1 MLLEDKEEQSWMKDI
16 VDAYPMS
23 DIQQGMVY
31 YGLHEAEHAV
41 YHDQMIYQ
49 LQDSSFNIDAFQQ
62 ALEMLAE
69 KHEILR
75 TGFQIADYD
84 VSMQI
89 VYRKV
94 PIHVEMFNIQHL
106 SQEEQSQWI
115 DRYLEEDRKNLF
127 VVEQAPLW
135 RANVIKLGEND
146 VAIALITHHAILD
159 GWSVASFM
167 TELAQVYFRLKKGE
181 SFTLPLLKS
190 NYKDYILEQM
200 LLSEEEEMASYWE
213 EELQDYKR
221 LSLPWDKNIY
231 SFKEVALDAEL
242 FTQLKRVAHAEQ
254 VSMKTICL
262 AAYIS
267 MINMMSYEYDLTIG
281 LVENARPVIEDAE
294 QVLGCFLNS
303 VPFRIEISEQDTWK
317 RLIDKVNKK
326 QIELKTYGRYPLRKV
341 AEVCNEQVNAAINPF
356 FDVLFNYVD
365 FHVYEQMQE
374 GKFELGKKG
383 YVRTNTR
390 LDFSIS
396 VTLSEFSIK
405 VYSELS
411 EQILDRM
418 IDYYRNSLTAI
429 VKNRDGK
436 IEKQALMSEEE
447 RRHLLFT
454 LNDTRVPYE
463 KEKTVQELFE
473 EQVLR
478 VPDQTAVVFE
488 NQRLSYKELN
498 EKSNQLAR
506 VLRIKGVTKE
516 SIVGVLVE
524 RSAEMIIGIL
534 AIIKAGGAYVPIDP
548 QHPKDRILYML
559 NDCGTNVLLTQHRL
573 MKQIEEFK
581 GIAIDIEDANNYHS
595 DTSNLEL
602 INNSDN
608 LAYVIYTSGTTGNP
622 KGAAVEHKNVAN
634 LVKAITSIGNFK
646 SSKSILVLTSIS
658 FDVFVSET
666 LLFLT
671 QGTSLFVANEQQH
684 KDPKMMKKLIE
695 SNQIEMLQI
704 TPSRMQLILQNV
716 EAAHS
721 LKTVKNI
728 LFGGEVLTT
737 QLVMEVQKYTSA
749 NLYNGYGPSEAAV
762 YTTIHHVE
770 DPEYITIGKPVA
782 NVNLY
787 VISKNGQLQPMGIPG
802 ELCVAGAGLGRG
814 YVNRP
819 ELTRERY
826 IKNPYSSLY
835 DRMYKTG
842 DLVRLLPDGNVEYLG
857 RIDHQVKIRGYRIEL
872 GEIEARLLEQT
883 EVREVVLIAYKDAV
897 EHDYL
902 CAYWAGS
909 EQVTASEL
917 RKRLAR
923 KLPSYMIPSY
933 FVQMDQLPV
942 TVNGKVDRRALPKPE
957 RKYSGTDYVAPRTPT
972 EKKLAEIWSS
982 VLGIE
987 QIGAQDHFFDIGGH
1001 SLKAMMLVSR
1011 IHKEFQVEFPLKEIF
1026 AYPTL
1031 EELARYIEGGR
1042 ERAYTAIEPAA
1053 EQPYYPLSSAQKRL
1067 YLVREI
1073 EGEGVSYNMPVA
1085 LRVEGPLELKQL
1097 HQAFQALVNR
1107 HEVLR
1112 TSFALQDGELVQQ
1125 IHSSVEVPYLVQ
1137 KVSSETEVREHIQA
1151 FIRPFDLQQAPLF
1164 RAGVLQLATE
1174 EHIVLWDT
1182 HHIISDGLSSVVLQ
1196 QELVRLYEGESLEAP
1211 VLQYKDYAVWE
1222 QEQLHS
1228 GAMEAAG
1235 EYWKAQ
1241 FAGEVPI
1248 LDFPTDYTR
1257 PAIQQFAGDYVS
1269 FELSE
1274 ELSQRLIELSKM
1286 QGVTLYMT
1294 LLAAYQVLLSKYT
1307 GQEDIVVGTPVAGRP
1322 QAELEKTVGM
1332 FVHTLALRSMPA
1344 GEKSFSAYLSEVKE
1358 QVLQAFVHQAYPLE
1372 ELVEHV
1378 SVQRDLSRNPLF
1390 DTVFVLQN
1398 FERQAMEVPGLK
1410 LTPYAHDFKIAKFD
1424 LTLQMIERGTHL
1436 GGQIEYSSHLFRA
1449 ETMERLTHHW
1459 MQLLE
1464 AIVEQPGSLI
1474 NELEIVTAAE
1484 KEQLLHAFNDTK
1496 TTYPAEK
1503 TIVQLFEEQVSR
1515 TPEQVAVVYEEESV
1529 TYDELNQRANQL
1541 ARVLVGKGV
1550 GPEKIVG
1557 ILVDRSVEM
1566 IVGIL
1571 GILKAGGAYLPI
1583 DPAYPEDRIEFM
1595 LNDSGTKV
1603 LLTQGHLPGA
1613 QAFRGEVIDLMDRGL
1628 YEGEAD
1634 ALPVQYAPD
1643 HLAYII
1649 YTSGSTGTPKG
1660 VMVEHRNVVRLL
1672 CNDNNRFDFSEQD
1685 VWTMFHSYC
1694 FDFSVWEMY
1703 GALLYG
1709 GKLVVVPSLVAKDPR
1724 AFVTLLSKQQVTI
1737 LNQTPTSFY
1746 QVSTVACS
1754 EGAAPL
1760 RVRKV
1765 IFGGEALSPIH
1776 LKPWKEKYP
1785 ETQLINMYG
1794 ITETTVHVTYKE
1806 ITAREIEKNE
1816 SNIGQPIPTLE
1827 VYVLNEQGNL
1837 APIGIPGEM
1846 YVSGDGITRGYLN
1859 REDLTA
1865 QRFISNPFVAG
1876 KRMYKTGD
1884 AARWLPDGNLEYI
1897 GRIDNQVKI
1906 RGYRIEPSEIAEQL
1920 LTHEQVTE
1928 AEVIARKTEEGNA
1941 YLCAYVVSAQPE
1953 IVLELRSYLAQ
1964 KLPDYMIPAYFM
1976 QLEKFPVT
1984 ANGKLDTKSLPAPEG
1999 NVLKRAEYVAPR
2011 NEVEEILAGIWKEV
2025 LNDFVVGI
2033 NDNFFELGGDSIKA
2047 IQISARLHKLKLV
2060 LETKHLFLNPTI
2072 GEVSRYVR
2080 QLEASIDQGV
2090 VEGAVELTPIQN
2102 WFFENVSVD
2111 RHHFNQSMMIYK
2123 KDGFDL
2129 QALHAVLQKL
2139 VEHHD
2144 ALRMRFVV
2152 KGNNQIHQTNT
2163 SLQGEHYQIHIIQ
2176 ISDDEEGKTQIERE
2190 AELLQQQL
2198 NIEQGP
2204 LVQLGVFQFNNGE
2217 EHLLFIAHHLVVD
2230 GVSWRILL
2238 EDFVE
2243 GYEQF
2248 INHQP
2253 IKFSNKTHSYQ
2264 QWSQALK
2271 EYAKSKKMLEESN
2284 YWNQIERFECKPL
2297 PKDSEVYTNTWGES
2311 QTVHILF
2318 SEKETAAILKEI
2330 HHVYRTEIND
2340 ILLTGL
2346 VLAIQQWSGI
2356 NRCLISLEGHG
2367 REEIIKG
2374 MNITRTVGW
2383 FTSIFPVALEIQED
2397 KDISTHIKQ
2406 VKETLRKIPN
2416 KGIGYGILKYLSN
2429 ENGQQYVTG
2438 VQPEI
2443 SFNYLGQFDDERK
2456 TKFYSFSDMP
2466 RGKDISSRI
2475 TRTHNLEVNGIVRK
2489 GQLRLSVTVNSQQY
2503 YKETI
2508 LHLLGLYKAALLNI
2522 SEHCLGKE
2530 EVERT
2535 PSDFSAKD
2543 LNIEELDLMFD
2554 MLKNLN

>member
-1 MLLEDKEEQSWMKDI
+1 MLKQDLSHGFNNLFITNIGIYCKKAYTAIESAAEQPYYPLSSAQKRLYLVREIEGEGVSYNMPVALRVEGPLELKQ
-16 VDAYPMS
+16 
-23 DIQQGMVY
+23 
-31 YGLHEAEHAV
+31 LHQAFQALMNRHEVLRTSFA
-41 YHDQMIYQ
+41 
-49 LQDSSFNIDAFQQ
+49 LQDGELVQQIHSSVEVPYLVQKVSSETEVREHIQAFIRPFDLQ
-62 ALEMLAE
+62 
-69 KHEILR
+69 
-75 TGFQIADYD
+75 
-84 VSMQI
+84 
-89 VYRKV
+89 
-94 PIHVEMFNIQHL
+94 
-106 SQEEQSQWI
+106 
-115 DRYLEEDRKNLF
+115 
-127 VVEQAPLW
+127 QAPLF
-135 RANVIKLGEND
+135 RAGVLQLATEEHIVLWD
-146 VAIALITHHAILD
+146 THHIISD
-159 GWSVASFM
+159 GLSSVVLQQ
-167 TELAQVYFRLKKGE
+167 ELVRLYEGE
-181 SFTLPLLKS
+181 SLEAPVLQ
-190 NYKDYILEQM
+190 YKDYAVWEQEQLHSGAMEAAGEYWKAQFAGEVPILDFPTDYTRPAIQQFAGDYVSFE
-200 LLSEEEEMASYWE
+200 LSEELSQRLI
-213 EELQDYKR
+213 ELSKMQGVTLYMT
-221 LSLPWDKNIY
+221 L
-231 SFKEVALDAEL
+231 
-242 FTQLKRVAHAEQ
+242 
-254 VSMKTICL
+254 L
-262 AAYIS
+262 AAYQVLLSKYTGQEDIVVGTPVAGRPQAELEKTVGMFVHTLALRS
-267 MINMMSYEYDLTIG
+267 MPAGEKSFSAYLSE
-281 LVENARPVIEDAE
+281 VKE
-294 QVLGCFLNS
+294 QVLQAFVHQAYPLEELIEHVS
-303 VPFRIEISEQDTWK
+303 VQRDLSRNPLFDTVFVLQNFERQAMEVPGLKLTPYAHDFKIAKFDLTLQMIERGTHLGGRIEYSSHLFRAETME
-317 RLIDKVNKK
+317 RLTHHWV
-326 QIELKTYGRYPLRKV
+326 QLLE
-341 AEVCNEQVNAAINPF
+341 
-356 FDVLFNYVD
+356 
-365 FHVYEQMQE
+365 
-374 GKFELGKKG
+374 
-383 YVRTNTR
+383 
-390 LDFSIS
+390 
-396 VTLSEFSIK
+396 
-405 VYSELS
+405 
-411 EQILDRM
+411 
-418 IDYYRNSLTAI
+418 AI
-429 VKNRDGK
+429 VEQPGSLINELE
-436 IEKQALMSEEE
+436 IVTAAEKEQ
-447 RRHLLFT
+447 LLHAF
-454 LNDTRVPYE
+454 NDTKTTYPA
-463 KEKTVQELFE
+463 EKTIVQLFE
-473 EQVLR
+473 EQVSR
-478 VPDQTAVVFE
+478 TPEQVAVVYE
-488 NQRLSYKELN
+488 EESVTYDELNQRA
-498 EKSNQLAR
+498 NQLAR
-506 VLRIKGVTKE
+506 VLVGKGVGPEK
-516 SIVGVLVE
+516 IVGILVD
-524 RSAEMIIGIL
+524 RSVEMIVGIL
-534 AIIKAGGAYVPIDP
+534 GILKAGGAYLPIDP
-548 QHPKDRILYML
+548 EQPVERINYILDNSGL
-559 NDCGTNVLLTQHRL
+559 VCLLTREL
-573 MKQIEEFK
+573 LINKLVFSGEI
-581 GIAIDIEDANNYHS
+581 ITLNNLNCNYTE
-595 DTSNLEL
+595 TSNLKVNI
-602 INNSDN
+602 INTN

-622 KGAAVEHKNVAN
+622 KGVMIEHRQVNYLLEGLYN
-634 LVKAITSIGNFK
+634 LVYQKYSNSLNIALVAPIYFDASVKQIFASLLLGHSLYIVPRDSIINPNSLANYYRKYQIAVTDGTPAHLSLLSNAENLK
-646 SSKSILVLTSIS
+646 DIPLHHMLIGGEALSYSIVHRLI
-658 FDVFVSET
+658 
-666 LLFLT
+666 
-671 QGTSLFVANEQQH
+671 SLFEKNGHV
-684 KDPKMMKKLIE
+684 P
-695 SNQIEMLQI
+695 
-704 TPSRMQLILQNV
+704 TILNV
-716 EAAHS
+716 YGPTETCVDATAY
-721 LKTVKNI
+721 
-728 LFGGEVLTT
+728 
-737 QLVMEVQKYTSA
+737 EVQTNSKLHEQIKIIPIGTPLD
-749 NLYNGYGPSEAAV
+749 NCK
-762 YTTIHHVE
+762 I
-770 DPEYITIGKPVA
+770 YIL
-782 NVNLY
+782 NQY
-787 VISKNGQLQPMGIPG
+787 QQLQPIGIQG
-802 ELCVAGAGLGRG
+802 EIYIAGDGVSRG
-814 YVNRP
+814 YLNQP
-819 ELTRERY
+819 HLTEEKF
-826 IKNPYSSLY
+826 IKNPFMPEGN
-835 DRMYKTG
+835 MYRTG
-842 DLVRLLPDGNVEYLG
+842 DIARWLPDGSIQYLG
-857 RIDHQVKIRGYRIEL
+857 RSDHQVKIRGYRIEL
-872 GEIEARLLEQT
+872 GEIEAAFSKINNVQQVIVT
-883 EVREVVLIAYKDAV
+883 TYKQHD
-897 EHDYL
+897 EHLL
-902 CAYWAGS
+902 CAYF
-909 EQVTASEL
+909 VASEPISNIFIKNKL
-917 RKRLAR
+917 LEV
-923 KLPSYMIPSY
+923 LPSYMIPSY

-1196 QELVRLYEGESLEAP
+1196 QELVRLYQGESLEAP

-1529 TYDELNQRANQL
+1529 TYDKLNQRANQL

-2011 NEVEEILAGIWKEV
+2011 NEVERQVVSLWEKLLEV
-2025 LNDFVVGI
+2025 KPIGVHDSYF
-2033 NDNFFELGGDSIKA
+2033 DLGGDSIKA
-2047 IQISARLHKLKLV
+2047 IRVISSMNTV
-2060 LETKHLFLNPTI
+2060 M
-2072 GEVSRYVR
+2072 
-2080 QLEASIDQGV
+2080 
-2090 VEGAVELTPIQN
+2090 N
-2102 WFFENVSVD
+2102 WN
-2111 RHHFNQSMMIYK
+2111 
-2123 KDGFDL
+2123 
-2129 QALHAVLQKL
+2129 
-2139 VEHHD
+2139 
-2144 ALRMRFVV
+2144 
-2152 KGNNQIHQTNT
+2152 
-2163 SLQGEHYQIHIIQ
+2163 IQ
-2176 ISDDEEGKTQIERE
+2176 IKDLYSAST
-2190 AELLQQQL
+2190 
-2198 NIEQGP
+2198 IEQLCKAIKP
-2204 LVQLGVFQFNNGE
+2204 KDDKLEQKKQEKL
-2217 EHLLFIAHHLVVD
+2217 
-2230 GVSWRILL
+2230 RLL
-2238 EDFVE
+2238 EEMRRNV
-2243 GYEQF
+2243 
-2248 INHQP
+2248 
-2253 IKFSNKTHSYQ
+2253 
-2264 QWSQALK
+2264 
-2271 EYAKSKKMLEESN
+2271 
-2284 YWNQIERFECKPL
+2284 
-2297 PKDSEVYTNTWGES
+2297 
-2311 QTVHILF
+2311 
-2318 SEKETAAILKEI
+2318 
-2330 HHVYRTEIND
+2330 
-2340 ILLTGL
+2340 
-2346 VLAIQQWSGI
+2346 
-2356 NRCLISLEGHG
+2356 
-2367 REEIIKG
+2367 
-2374 MNITRTVGW
+2374 TR
-2383 FTSIFPVALEIQED
+2383 
-2397 KDISTHIKQ
+2397 
-2406 VKETLRKIPN
+2406 R
-2416 KGIGYGILKYLSN
+2416 
-2429 ENGQQYVTG
+2429 
-2438 VQPEI
+2438 
-2443 SFNYLGQFDDERK
+2443 
-2456 TKFYSFSDMP
+2456 
-2466 RGKDISSRI
+2466 
-2475 TRTHNLEVNGIVRK
+2475 
-2489 GQLRLSVTVNSQQY
+2489 
-2503 YKETI
+2503 
-2508 LHLLGLYKAALLNI
+2508 
-2522 SEHCLGKE
+2522 
-2530 EVERT
+2530 
-2535 PSDFSAKD
+2535 
-2543 LNIEELDLMFD
+2543 
-2554 MLKNLN
+2554 